1 MNRNSR
7 GRVEEDINVARH
19 KFTGK
24 DRKKSAS
31 ATKKYYAKQ
40 QAFGHVVTQKDCKL
54 IDEACHRFWVK
65 RGGMP
70 KVNDDILFGSK
81 ARSGSH

>member
-1 MNRNSR
+1 M
-7 GRVEEDINVARH
+7 ARH

-40 QAFGHVVTQKDCKL
+40 GLLGLVVTQKDCKL
-54 IDEACHRFWVK
+54 IDEACHRFWMK

-70 KVNDDILFGSK
+70 KVYDDMSFGRK
-81 ARSGSH
+81 AKDGSH

>member
-1 MNRNSR
+1 M
-7 GRVEEDINVARH
+7 ARH

-40 QAFGHVVTQKDCKL
+40 GLLGLVVTQKDCKL
-54 IDEACHRFWVK
+54 IDEACHRFWMK

-70 KVNDDILFGSK
+70 KVYDDMSFGRK
-81 ARSGSH
+81 ARDGSH